1 MGGVT
6 SDMLRK
12 KRKEKPLT
20 LHFPHRPFYIKGVE
34 TMQIIKVNTK
44 DMNLEKAI
52 NYLISHHAAL
62 KVDGYKETAAAV
74 HMGLNSLQAWKGLR
88 KDLDELRQEYEEDCY
103 DEALEVLEK
112 VYEIVERN
120 YKKVVEE

>member
-1 MGGVT
+1 
-6 SDMLRK
+6 
-12 KRKEKPLT
+12 
-20 LHFPHRPFYIKGVE
+20 
-34 TMQIIKVNTK
+34 MQIIKIKANE
-44 DMNLEKAI
+44 MNPGKAI
-52 NYLISHHAAL
+52 NYLITHHAAL

-88 KDLDELRQEYEEDCY
+88 KDIDELRQEYEECYY

>member
-1 MGGVT
+1 
-6 SDMLRK
+6 
-12 KRKEKPLT
+12 
-20 LHFPHRPFYIKGVE
+20 
-34 TMQIIKVNTK
+34 MQIIEVKANE
-44 DMNLEKAI
+44 MNPGKAI
-52 NYLISHHAAL
+52 NYLITHHAAL

-88 KDLDELRQEYEEDCY
+88 KDIDELRQEYEECYY

>member
-1 MGGVT
+1 
-6 SDMLRK
+6 
-12 KRKEKPLT
+12 
-20 LHFPHRPFYIKGVE
+20 
-34 TMQIIKVNTK
+34 MQIIKIKANE
-44 DMNLEKAI
+44 MNPEKAI
-52 NYLISHHAAL
+52 NYLIAHHAAL

-88 KDLDELRQEYEEDCY
+88 KDLDKLRQEYSEDY
-103 DEALEVLEK
+103 DDEALEVIER